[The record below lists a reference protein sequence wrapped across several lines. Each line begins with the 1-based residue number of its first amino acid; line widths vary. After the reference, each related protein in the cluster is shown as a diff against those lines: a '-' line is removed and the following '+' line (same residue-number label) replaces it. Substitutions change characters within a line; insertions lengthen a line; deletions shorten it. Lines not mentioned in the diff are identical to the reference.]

1 MKVVVTG
8 LMGSREHYE
17 PIREAGHELTFALPQ
32 GPGRGTPLTDSE
44 LIEVCRDADG
54 VISMSLSGEVM
65 ASAPNLRA
73 VVASAIG
80 YEKIDVESATNLGIL
95 VCNSPTAEN
104 FVSVSESTVLLA
116 LALLKRL
123 KRKEARIRAGEWGQV
138 SDRGHLLWKKT
149 VGLIGLGRTGSGV
162 AERLAGWDVE
172 VIAYDPYLPQGR
184 APELGVRLVDLDTLL
199 SESDVVSLHVVVT
212 PETRGMIGE
221 AQLRRM
227 KSTAY
232 LVNTS
237 RGEAIDEVA
246 LERAIKEEWIA
257 GAALDTFDVEPL
269 ALGSPL
275 RDLDPERMILT
286 PHNIAHTMASLH
298 ANRELAIKSMLTA
311 LDGVVPPTVVNPGAV
326 EAWKAR
332 FAGTPSPPGEGSGEG
347 SATALPSP

>member
-8 LMGSREHYE
+8 LMGTQADYE
-17 PIREAGHELTFALPQ
+17 PIREAGHDLIFALPS
-32 GPGRGTPLTDSE
+32 GPGRGAPLTDAE
-44 LIEVCRDADG
+44 LIEICRDADG
-54 VISMSLSGEVM
+54 ILSMSLSGEVM

-123 KRKEARIRAGEWGQV
+123 KRKEARIRNGEWGQV

-162 AERLAGWDVE
+162 AQRLAGWDVE
-172 VIAYDPYLPQGR
+172 VIAYDPYLPEGR
-184 APELGVRLVDLDTLL
+184 ARELGVRLVDLDTLL
-199 SESDVVSLHVVVT
+199 SQSDVVSLHVVVT

-227 KSTAY
+227 KPTAY
-232 LVNTS
+232 LINTS
-237 RGEAIDEVA
+237 RGEAIDEDA
-246 LERAIKEEWIA
+246 LTRAIQEEWIA
-257 GAALDTFDVEPL
+257 GAALDTFDTEPL
-269 ALGSPL
+269 ALDSSL
-275 RDLDPERMILT
+275 RDLDPERVLLT
-286 PHNIAHTMASLH
+286 PHNVAHTMASLH
-298 ANRELAIKSMLTA
+298 ANRALAIQSLLTV
-311 LDGVVPPTVVNPGAV
+311 LKGEVPSTVVNPAAV
-326 EAWKAR
+326 DSWKTR
-332 FAGTPSPPGEGSGEG
+332 FAAAHSPSGE
-347 SATALPSP
+347 